1 MVNVALTNASQDK
14 HWYKLEMVKELVLS
28 AHLVKIQPLTSK
40 DAQHNKYSHN
50 SHRQFKFAQF
60 TQEDNWMVFVNQIAA
75 LN

>member
-1 MVNVALTNASQDK
+1 M
-14 HWYKLEMVKELVLS
+14 EMVKELVFS

-40 DAQHNKYSHN
+40 DAQHNKH